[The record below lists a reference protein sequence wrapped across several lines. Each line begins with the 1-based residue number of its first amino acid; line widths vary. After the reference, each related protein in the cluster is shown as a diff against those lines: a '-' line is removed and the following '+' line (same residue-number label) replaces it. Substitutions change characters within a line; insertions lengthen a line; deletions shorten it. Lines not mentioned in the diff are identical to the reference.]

1 VCSDPVFTNLYD
13 TICIR
18 RLNTFCHLSRMFLR
32 PSLEGPPTESSHQS
46 HRTASISSALSSST
60 LGVLPTNSHL
70 IPHIFSMVQTR
81 VIPEAE
87 ALGVKTGIDN
97 RVILDT
103 RTCVARLLLD
113 ITLLRPEFENLTED
127 VFGGANSTD
136 SRDEPQHVDWA
147 VQTLAGWYRAGSALP
162 WRSVLEKAL
171 QQLVCN
177 IFGYVCL
184 FSCNTLDP
192 RRMANIA
199 AGPVVLVQ
207 AHSR

>member
-1 VCSDPVFTNLYD
+1 MCSDLVSTNLSD

-18 RLNTFCHLSRMFLR
+18 RLNTFCHLSRMFLQ
-32 PSLEGPPTESSHQS
+32 PSLGPPAESSHQS
-46 HRTASISSALSSST
+46 RRTTSISSALSSST
-60 LGVLPTNSHL
+60 LDVLPTNLHL
-70 IPHIFSMVQTR
+70 ISRIFSVVQTR

-87 ALGVKTGIDN
+87 ALGVKTGIEN

-103 RTCVARLLLD
+103 RTRVARLLLD

-136 SRDEPQHVDWA
+136 SQNGLRHVDWA

-171 QQLVCN
+171 QQLVCVL
-177 IFGYVCL
+177 FRLCL
-184 FSCNTLDP
+184 PNL
-192 RRMANIA
+192 M
-199 AGPVVLVQ
+199 Q
-207 AHSR
+207 